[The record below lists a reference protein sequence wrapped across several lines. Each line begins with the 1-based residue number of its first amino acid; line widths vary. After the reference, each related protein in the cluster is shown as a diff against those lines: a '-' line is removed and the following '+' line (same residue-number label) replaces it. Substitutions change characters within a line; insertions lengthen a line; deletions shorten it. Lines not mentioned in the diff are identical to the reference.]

1 MINIL
6 IVEDELPISNLISV
20 NLTESGYH
28 CHVAN
33 DGMTAADMI
42 EQNRYDLILLDIMLP
57 KVSGYELMEYVRP
70 TGTPVIFITAKNDVA
85 DRVKGLH
92 LGADDYIVKP
102 FAMEELVARVQVV
115 LRRFHREEKIFA
127 IDGVRVDVERH
138 RVTRGGAD
146 VELTNREF
154 ELLRVLL
161 VNRNIALSRNQ
172 LLDLAWGMDFFGDDR
187 TVDVHIQRIRKKLG
201 LEDYIKTVF
210 KYGYR
215 LEI

>member
-1 MINIL
+1 MADIL
-6 IVEDELPISNLISV
+6 IVEDERSINELMKRTLTMTGHKCCQVYTGREALRAAV
-20 NLTESGYH
+20 NEKPDI
-28 CHVAN
+28 V
-33 DGMTAADMI
+33 
-42 EQNRYDLILLDIMLP
+42 LLDINLP
-57 KVSGYELMEYVRP
+57 DMDGFQVMEQIGDV
-70 TGTPVIFITAKNDVA
+70 PVIYVTARDEVT
-85 DRVKGLH
+85 DRVRGLNS
-92 LGADDYIVKP
+92 GAEDYIVKP

-138 RVTRGGAD
+138 RVTRAGED

-172 LLDLAWGMDFFGDDR
+172 LLDLARGMDFFGDDR

>member
-1 MINIL
+1 MADIL
-6 IVEDELPISNLISV
+6 IVEDEQGINELMKRTL
-20 NLTESGYH
+20 
-28 CHVAN
+28 A
-33 DGMTAADMI
+33 MTGHKCAQAYTGREALMAAEKERPDVV
-42 EQNRYDLILLDIMLP
+42 LLDINLP
-57 KVSGYELMEYVRP
+57 DMDGFQVMEQIGGV
-70 TGTPVIFITAKNDVA
+70 PVIYVTARDQVT
-85 DRVKGLH
+85 DRVKGLNS
-92 LGADDYIVKP
+92 GAEDYIVKP

-127 IDGVRVDVERH
+127 IHDVRVDIERH
-138 RVTRGGAD
+138 KVIRAGAD

-172 LLDLAWGMDFFGDDR
+172 LLDMAWGMDYFGDDR

-201 LEDYIKTVF
+201 LENYIRTVF

>member
-1 MINIL
+1 MADIL
-6 IVEDELPISNLISV
+6 IVEDDRSINELMKRTLTMTGHKCCQVYTGREALRAAV
-20 NLTESGYH
+20 NEKPDI
-28 CHVAN
+28 V
-33 DGMTAADMI
+33 
-42 EQNRYDLILLDIMLP
+42 LLDINLP
-57 KVSGYELMEYVRP
+57 DMDGFQVMEQIGDV
-70 TGTPVIFITAKNDVA
+70 PVIYVTARDEVT
-85 DRVKGLH
+85 DRVRGLNS
-92 LGADDYIVKP
+92 GAEDYFVKP
-102 FAMEELVARVQVV
+102 FAMEDLVGRVLVG
-115 LRRFHREEKIFA
+115 LRRFQREEMLFA
-127 IDGVRVDVERH
+127 FDGVRVDVERH

>member
-1 MINIL
+1 MADIL
-6 IVEDELPISNLISV
+6 IVEDEQGINELMKRTL
-20 NLTESGYH
+20 
-28 CHVAN
+28 A
-33 DGMTAADMI
+33 MTGHKCAQAYTGREALRAAERERPDVV
-42 EQNRYDLILLDIMLP
+42 LLDINLP
-57 KVSGYELMEYVRP
+57 DMDGFQVMEQIGGV
-70 TGTPVIFITAKNDVA
+70 PVIYVTARDQVT
-85 DRVKGLH
+85 DRVKGLNS
-92 LGADDYIVKP
+92 GAEDYIVKP

-127 IDGVRVDVERH
+127 IHDARVDIERH
-138 RVTRGGAD
+138 KVIRAGAD

-172 LLDLAWGMDFFGDDR
+172 LLDMAWGMDYFGDDR

-201 LEDYIKTVF
+201 LENYIRTVF

>member
-1 MINIL
+1 MADIL
-6 IVEDELPISNLISV
+6 IVEDEQAINELMKRT
-20 NLTESGYH
+20 LT
-28 CHVAN
+28 
-33 DGMTAADMI
+33 MTGHKCCQVYTGRDALRASENAKPDVV
-42 EQNRYDLILLDIMLP
+42 LLDINLP
-57 KVSGYELMEYVRP
+57 DMDGFKVMEGMGEV
-70 TGTPVIFITAKNDVA
+70 PVIYVTARDEVT
-85 DRVKGLH
+85 DRVRGLNS
-92 LGADDYIVKP
+92 GAEDYIVKP

-127 IDGVRVDVERH
+127 IADVKIDMERH
-138 RVTRGGAD
+138 KVTRAGED

-161 VNRNIALSRNQ
+161 INRNIALSRTQ

-201 LEDYIKTVF
+201 LEKYIRTVF

>member
-1 MINIL
+1 MADIL
-6 IVEDELPISNLISV
+6 IVEDEQAINELMKRTL
-20 NLTESGYH
+20 
-28 CHVAN
+28 A
-33 DGMTAADMI
+33 MTGHKCSQAYTGREALRAVKK
-42 EQNRYDLILLDIMLP
+42 ERSDLVLLDINLP
-57 KVSGYELMEYVRP
+57 DMDGFQVMEQIGDV
-70 TGTPVIFITAKNDVA
+70 PVIYVTARDEVT
-85 DRVKGLH
+85 DRVKGLNS
-92 LGADDYIVKP
+92 GAEDYIVKP

-127 IDGVRVDVERH
+127 IHDVRVDIERH
-138 RVTRGGAD
+138 KVTKAGAD

-172 LLDLAWGMDFFGDDR
+172 LLDMAWGMDYFGDDR

-201 LEDYIKTVF
+201 LERYIRTVF

>member
-1 MINIL
+1 MADIL
-6 IVEDELPISNLISV
+6 IVEDEQGINELMKRTL
-20 NLTESGYH
+20 
-28 CHVAN
+28 A
-33 DGMTAADMI
+33 MTGHKCAQAYTGREALRAAEKERPDVV
-42 EQNRYDLILLDIMLP
+42 LLDINLP
-57 KVSGYELMEYVRP
+57 DMDGFQVMEQIGGV
-70 TGTPVIFITAKNDVA
+70 PVIYVTAREQVT
-85 DRVKGLH
+85 DRVKGLNS
-92 LGADDYIVKP
+92 GAEDYIVKP

-127 IDGVRVDVERH
+127 IHDVRVDIERH
-138 RVTRGGAD
+138 KVIRAGAD

-172 LLDLAWGMDFFGDDR
+172 LLDMAWGMDYFGDDR

-201 LEDYIKTVF
+201 LENYIRTVF

>member
-1 MINIL
+1 MADIL
-6 IVEDELPISNLISV
+6 IVEDEQGINELMKRTL
-20 NLTESGYH
+20 
-28 CHVAN
+28 A
-33 DGMTAADMI
+33 MTGHKCAQAYTGREALRAAERERPDVV
-42 EQNRYDLILLDIMLP
+42 LLDINLP
-57 KVSGYELMEYVRP
+57 DMDGFQVMEQIGGV
-70 TGTPVIFITAKNDVA
+70 PVIYVTARDQVT
-85 DRVKGLH
+85 DRVKGLNS
-92 LGADDYIVKP
+92 GAEDYIVKP

-127 IDGVRVDVERH
+127 IHDVRVDIERH
-138 RVTRGGAD
+138 KVIRAGAD

-172 LLDLAWGMDFFGDDR
+172 LLDMAWGMDYFGDDR

-201 LEDYIKTVF
+201 LENYIRTVF

>member
-1 MINIL
+1 MIRIL
-6 IVEDELPISNLISV
+6 IAEDEEPIANLIRM
-20 NLTESGYH
+20 NLTRAGYD
-28 CHVAN
+28 CTWAA
-33 DGMTAADMI
+33 DGMEAADLM
-42 EQNRYDLILLDIMLP
+42 QQQPFDLALLDIMLP
-57 KVSGYELMEYVRP
+57 GCNGYELLQYAQSM
-70 TGTPVIFITAKNDVA
+70 GLPVIFLTALGTTENK
-85 DRVKGLH
+85 VKGLKM
-92 LGADDYIVKP
+92 GADDYLVKP

>member
-1 MINIL
+1 MADIL
-6 IVEDELPISNLISV
+6 IVEDERSINELMKRTLTMTGHKCCQVYTGREALRAAV
-20 NLTESGYH
+20 NEKPDI
-28 CHVAN
+28 V
-33 DGMTAADMI
+33 
-42 EQNRYDLILLDIMLP
+42 LLDINLP
-57 KVSGYELMEYVRP
+57 DMDGFQVMEQIGDV
-70 TGTPVIFITAKNDVA
+70 PVIYVTARDEVT
-85 DRVKGLH
+85 DRVRGLNS
-92 LGADDYIVKP
+92 GAEDYIVKP

-154 ELLRVLL
+154 GRRRGRMVK
-161 VNRNIALSRNQ
+161 RNIALSRNQ

>member
-1 MINIL
+1 MADIL
-6 IVEDELPISNLISV
+6 IVEDEQGINELMKRTL
-20 NLTESGYH
+20 
-28 CHVAN
+28 A
-33 DGMTAADMI
+33 MTGHKCAQAYTGREALRAAEKERPDVV
-42 EQNRYDLILLDIMLP
+42 LLDINLP
-57 KVSGYELMEYVRP
+57 DMDGFQVMEQIGGV
-70 TGTPVIFITAKNDVA
+70 PVIYVTARDQVT
-85 DRVKGLH
+85 DRVKGLNS
-92 LGADDYIVKP
+92 GAEDYIVKP

-127 IDGVRVDVERH
+127 IHDVRVDIERH
-138 RVTRGGAD
+138 KVIRAGAD

-172 LLDLAWGMDFFGDDR
+172 LLDMAWGMDYFGDDR
-187 TVDVHIQRIRKKLG
+187 TVEVHIQRIRKKLG
-201 LEDYIKTVF
+201 LENYIRTVF